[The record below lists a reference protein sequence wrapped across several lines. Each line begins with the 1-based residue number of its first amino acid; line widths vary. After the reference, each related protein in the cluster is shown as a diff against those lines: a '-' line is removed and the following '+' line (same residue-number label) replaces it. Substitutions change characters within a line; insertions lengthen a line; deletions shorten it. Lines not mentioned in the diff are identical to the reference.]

1 MKPEYFGLKLAGWLG
16 AAVLLMAGW
25 GLSLS
30 LQGGEPVAILFD
42 TDIGN
47 DVDDALAM
55 GVLHALES
63 RRECELIGVTIT
75 KDHPLAARFVQAVNQ
90 FYGRPDIPIGVCRSG
105 KTPEPGTFLPLAEKQ
120 DGQHLRYPH
129 HIDRNAP
136 PAVELLRRLLASK
149 PDGSVVIVQV
159 GFSTNLSALLDSKPD
174 QISNMDGM
182 QLASSKVRL
191 LSLMAGAFTKIPGPD
206 GQLTDHREYN
216 VVEDLDACRQLA
228 TKWPG
233 QMLWSGFEIGLA
245 CPYPHQS
252 ILTDYGYV
260 DHHPLAEAYHLYSP
274 PPHDRPTW
282 DLTSVLAAVRP
293 SHGYFEVSEPGRVEV
308 DAQGLTRF
316 VPLSDGKHRYL
327 KLPESKRSR
336 VIEALTQL
344 SSQPPQGSL
353 K

>member
-1 MKPEYFGLKLAGWLG
+1 MKPMRFRMKLAGCLG
-16 AAVLLMAGW
+16 LGVILLAGW
-25 GLSLS
+25 GMGKTIDAS
-30 LQGGEPVAILFD
+30 EPVSIIFD

-55 GVLHALES
+55 GVLHALET
-63 RRECELIGVTIT
+63 RRECKLIGVTIT

-105 KTPEPGTFLPLAEKQ
+105 KTPVPGSFLPLVEQQ
-120 DGQHLRYPH
+120 DGQQLRYPH
-129 HIDRNAP
+129 QVDRNDP
-136 PAVELLRRLLASK
+136 PAVELLRRLLASQ

-159 GFSTNLSALLDSKPD
+159 GFSTNLAALLDSKPD
-174 QISNMDGM
+174 QYSNLDGT
-182 QLASSKVRL
+182 QLAASKVRL
-191 LSLMAGAFTKIPGPD
+191 LSLMAGAFTKIPGPN

-216 VVEDLDACRQLA
+216 VVEDLEACRQLA
-228 TKWPG
+228 AKWPG

-252 ILTDYGYV
+252 ILRDYRYV
-260 DHHPLAEAYHLYSP
+260 EHHPLAEAYHLYSP

-293 SHGYFEVSEPGRVEV
+293 EHQYFELSEPGRVEV
-308 DAQGLTRF
+308 DPQGLTRL
-316 VPLSDGKHRYL
+316 VAQPDGKHRYL
-327 KLPESKRSR
+327 KLAEANRAR
-336 VIEALTQL
+336 VIEALAQL
-344 SSQPPQGSL
+344 SSQPPQGSG

>member
-1 MKPEYFGLKLAGWLG
+1 
-16 AAVLLMAGW
+16 MAGC
-25 GLSLS
+25 GMSKPS
-30 LQGGEPVAILFD
+30 QAGEPVSIIFD

-63 RRECELIGVTIT
+63 RRECKLIGVTIT

-105 KTPEPGTFLPLAEKQ
+105 KTPEPGTFLPLAETQ
-120 DGQHLRYPH
+120 DDQHLRYPH
-129 HIDRNAP
+129 QIDRRDP
-136 PAVELLRRLLASK
+136 SAVELLRRLLAGQ
-149 PDGSVVIVQV
+149 PDSSVVIVQV

-174 QISNMDGM
+174 QYSNLDGM
-182 QLASSKVRL
+182 QLAGSKVRL
-191 LSLMAGAFTKIPGPD
+191 LSLMAGAFTKIPGPN
-206 GQLTDHREYN
+206 GQLSDHREYN
-216 VVEDLDACRQLA
+216 VVEDLESCRQLA
-228 TKWPG
+228 AKWPG

-252 ILTDYGYV
+252 ILRDYGYV

-293 SHGYFEVSEPGRVEV
+293 EHGYFELSEPGLVEV
-308 DAQGLTRF
+308 DPQGLTRL
-316 VPLSDGKHRYL
+316 VPQPDGRHRYL
-327 KLPESKRSR
+327 KLAEANRSR
-336 VIEALTQL
+336 VIEALSQL
-344 SSQPPQGSL
+344 SSQPPQEIV

>member
-1 MKPEYFGLKLAGWLG
+1 MKPIHFGLKLASSLVGILI
-16 AAVLLMAGW
+16 LMAGC
-25 GLSLS
+25 GMSKPS
-30 LQGGEPVAILFD
+30 QAGEPVSIIFD

-63 RRECELIGVTIT
+63 RRECKLIGVTIT

-105 KTPEPGTFLPLAEKQ
+105 KTPEPGTFLPLAETQ
-120 DGQHLRYPH
+120 DDQQLRYPH
-129 HIDRNAP
+129 QVDRKDP
-136 PAVELLRRLLASK
+136 TAVELLRRLLASQ
-149 PDGSVVIVQV
+149 PDDSVVIVQV
-159 GFSTNLSALLDSKPD
+159 GFSTNLAALLDSKPD
-174 QISNMDGM
+174 QYSNLDGM
-182 QLASSKVRL
+182 QLAGSKVRL
-191 LSLMAGAFTKIPGPD
+191 LSLMAGAFTKIPGPK
-206 GQLTDHREYN
+206 GQLSDHREYN
-216 VVEDLDACRQLA
+216 VVEDLESCRQLA
-228 TKWPG
+228 AKWPG

-252 ILTDYGYV
+252 ILRDYGYV

-293 SHGYFEVSEPGRVEV
+293 EHGYFGLSEPGLVEV
-308 DAQGLTRF
+308 DPQGLTRL
-316 VPLSDGKHRYL
+316 VPQPDGRHRYL
-327 KLPESKRSR
+327 KLAEANRSR
-336 VIEALTQL
+336 VIEALSQL
-344 SSQPPQGSL
+344 SSQPPQEIV

>member
-1 MKPEYFGLKLAGWLG
+1 MNSRHFGVKSAGWLG
-16 AAVLLMAGW
+16 AVLLLMAGW
-25 GLSLS
+25 GMDTTI
-30 LQGGEPVAILFD
+30 QGQEPVSIIFD

-55 GVLHALES
+55 GVLHALET
-63 RRECELIGVTIT
+63 RRECKLIGVTIT

-90 FYGRPDIPIGVCRSG
+90 FYGRPEIPIGVCRSG

-120 DGQHLRYPH
+120 DGQQLRYPH
-129 HIDRNAP
+129 QVDRNDPA
-136 PAVELLRRLLASK
+136 AVELLRRLLASQ
-149 PDGSVVIVQV
+149 PDDSVVIVQV
-159 GFSTNLSALLDSKPD
+159 GFSTNLAALLDSKPD
-174 QISNMDGM
+174 QYSNLDGT

-191 LSLMAGAFTKIPGPD
+191 LSLMAGAFTKIPGPN

-216 VVEDLDACRQLA
+216 VVEDLEACRQLA
-228 TKWPG
+228 AKWPG

-252 ILTDYGYV
+252 ILKDYGYV
-260 DHHPLAEAYHLYSP
+260 EHHPLAEAYHLYSP

-293 SHGYFEVSEPGRVEV
+293 DHGYFEVSEPGRVEV
-308 DAQGLTRF
+308 DQQGLTRL
-316 VPLSDGKHRYL
+316 VAQPDGKHRYL
-327 KLPESKRSR
+327 KLAESNRSR
-336 VIEALTQL
+336 VIEALSQL
-344 SSQPPQGSL
+344 SSQPPQGNL

>member
-1 MKPEYFGLKLAGWLG
+1 MKPMRFRMKLAGCLG
-16 AAVLLMAGW
+16 LSVILLAGW
-25 GLSLS
+25 GMGKTIDAS
-30 LQGGEPVAILFD
+30 EPVSIIFD

-55 GVLHALES
+55 GVLHALET
-63 RRECELIGVTIT
+63 RRECKLIGVTIT

-90 FYGRPDIPIGVCRSG
+90 
-105 KTPEPGTFLPLAEKQ
+105 
-120 DGQHLRYPH
+120 LRYPH
-129 HIDRNAP
+129 QVDRNDP
-136 PAVELLRRLLASK
+136 PAVELLRRLLASQ

-159 GFSTNLSALLDSKPD
+159 GFSTNLAALLDSKPD
-174 QISNMDGM
+174 QYSKLDGM

-191 LSLMAGAFTKIPGPD
+191 LSLMAGAFTKIPGPN

-216 VVEDLDACRQLA
+216 VVEDLEACRQLA
-228 TKWPG
+228 AKWPG

-252 ILTDYGYV
+252 ILRDYRYV
-260 DHHPLAEAYHLYSP
+260 EHHPLAEAYHLYSP

-293 SHGYFEVSEPGRVEV
+293 EHQYFELSEPGRVEV
-308 DAQGLTRF
+308 DPQGLTRL
-316 VPLSDGKHRYL
+316 VAQPDGKHRYL
-327 KLPESKRSR
+327 KLAEANRAR
-336 VIEALTQL
+336 VIEALAQL
-344 SSQPPQGSL
+344 SSQPPQGIG